1 MTQKRLRDSVPFR
14 SQALGQRRRK
24 RCFTFVQN
32 DKGAEALACA
42 TTPVSRRSLLAAGA
56 AMTAAGAARR
66 VLRTAAAQDLE
77 KVTLALDWYP
87 NANHAGLFLAQE
99 RGYFAEAGLEVE
111 LYTPSDPTVVLQ
123 TVGAGRDDYGISY
136 QTDVLLARAE
146 EVPVVSV
153 AALVQHPL
161 MGVMSLASAG
171 ITRPADLV
179 GTTVG
184 YPGIPSQE
192 AFLTTMMASDGAS
205 IDDLELINVDFNL
218 VPAVISGQTDAVMG
232 AYWTHETI
240 LAEQEG
246 YPVDMMRVE
255 DWGVP
260 DYYELVLVTN
270 EENAA
275 SPQVPALLGAIQRGY
290 LDAIAEPDAAIAA
303 MQAAYPEL
311 DAEVELIGIGLLSG
325 VWLDP
330 EGAFGVQTAERWT
343 AYADWMKASGL
354 IPEDLD
360 PAQAFVSFALQAQA
374 SPEASPVAGP

>member
-1 MTQKRLRDSVPFR
+1 MYPIS
-14 SQALGQRRRK
+14 RRRL
-24 RCFTFVQN
+24 FA
-32 DKGAEALACA
+32 GSAALSA
-42 TTPVSRRSLLAAGA
+42 VAAA
-56 AMTAAGAARR
+56 ALPRFGR
-66 VLRTAAAQDLE
+66 AQDLQ

-146 EVPVVSV
+146 EVPVVSI

-161 MGVMSLASAG
+161 MGVMSLESSG

-184 YPGIPSQE
+184 YPGIPSQQ

-246 YPVDMMRVE
+246 YRVSMMRVE

-260 DYYELVLVTN
+260 DYYELVLVTS
-270 EENAA
+270 EEKTLGD
-275 SPQVPALLGAIQRGY
+275 PHQIEALVGAIQRGY

-303 MQAAYPEL
+303 MKTAYPEL
-311 DAEVELIGIGLLSG
+311 DEAVELIGIGLLSG
-325 VWLDP
+325 VWLNPD
-330 EGAFGVQTAERWT
+330 GAFGVQSPERWET
-343 AYADWMKASGL
+343 YAAWMQESGL
-354 IPEDLD
+354 IPADQNPRDAFATFVLAD
-360 PAQAFVSFALQAQA
+360 PAADS
-374 SPEASPVAGP
+374 SPVAGP